1 MLVEYSI
8 RVVRGNWNARSSK
21 ARTFGRCTRGNP
33 REIHSISISG
43 LNDDSIPSL
52 GATASVVYATI
63 NDSLVLHVELVA
75 VIGESLHVNIPQR
88 ANARR

>member
-1 MLVEYSI
+1 MGDNS
-8 RVVRGNWNARSSK
+8 NARSSTTG
-21 ARTFGRCTRGNP
+21 TFGRCIRENP
-33 REIHSISISG
+33 REIHPVSISG
-43 LNDDSIPSL
+43 LNDDSTPSL
-52 GATASVVYATI
+52 ESTASVVCTTI